1 MIEYTARPQERLE
14 MLPVH
19 TALYLRVR
27 VPAMASLSDLRRR
40 WRELPEP
47 RLDAMAGTFDGEFA
61 GPPPVRAAFA
71 NGLAL
76 FGMRGWHGKRF
87 DTPASGVNRL
97 AHGTGFP
104 MYAHIEPSF
113 ADGRDAIV
121 AVYGDRERMPFR
133 WLRDEF
139 RELDDDTLLG
149 LSFVD
154 APGLRRVGTPFLLHR
169 AR

>member
-1 MIEYTARPQERLE
+1 MAAPSTS
-14 MLPVH
+14 
-19 TALYLRVR
+19 LR
-27 VPAMASLSDLRRR
+27 ALRRT

-47 RLDAMAGTFDGEFA
+47 SLEAMQGTFDGAFA
-61 GPPPVRAAFA
+61 GPRPLRAAFA
-71 NGLAL
+71 AGLAL

-87 DTPASGVNRL
+87 DTPSTGVNRL

-104 MYAHIEPSF
+104 MHARIEPSYD
-113 ADGRDAIV
+113 DGRRAIV
-121 AVYGDRERMPFR
+121 AVYGDRERPPFR

-139 RELDDDTLLG
+139 RELDENTLLG

-154 APGLRRVGTPFLLHR
+154 APGLKRIGTPFLLHR